1 MSGKPFET
9 EIAEMMQAIG
19 LLVRRVRASAAG
31 QELSMTES
39 SVIGRLARH
48 GAATTA
54 DLARAE
60 AIKPQSMGTTI
71 ASLEE
76 LGIVGRKPHPTDGR
90 QMLIELTAKGEAIR
104 RSAREAKQSWL
115 ADAVSQ
121 LDSRDQETLF
131 AAVDILKRLAE
142 Q

>member
-1 MSGKPFET
+1 
-9 EIAEMMQAIG
+9 
-19 LLVRRVRASAAG
+19 
-31 QELSMTES
+31 MTES